1 MFRSKAWLKA
11 VASLSCQRC
20 GLDGQTQAAH
30 ANWSHYGKGM
40 GMKAHDC
47 FTAAL
52 CQHCHF
58 AIDQGSKMTGEERRE
73 AWEDAFRKTLVALCE
88 AGRFSVK

>member
-30 ANWSHYGKGM
+30 ANWGAYGKGM

-58 AIDQGSKMTGEERRE
+58 AIDQGARMTGEERRE
-73 AWEDAFRKTLVALCE
+73 AWEDAFRKTLVQLVQSGLIK
-88 AGRFSVK
+88 AG

>member
-1 MFRSKAWLKA
+1 MFRSKGWLKA

-20 GLDGQTQAAH
+20 GADGTQAAH
-30 ANWSHYGKGM
+30 ANWGHYGKGM
-40 GMKAHDC
+40 AMKAHDC

-58 AIDQGSKMTGEERRE
+58 AIDQGAKMTGEERRD

-88 AGRFSVK
+88 SGKIRV